1 MQDRGFESNPLANF
15 VVGLTFYEMWYSAIP
30 EDMQLKELSESS
42 SPMQSLMSGGSYISA
57 VKTEGHDALD
67 LNFSVACDSNSSIGN
82 EKNGLKVING
92 SRQISMEVDY
102 KEQKTPASGFRKQ
115 ALYMKPAE
123 SSGHEGFSFS
133 NQGDAIPT
141 KSIFYTCGA
150 SPIPE
155 FYIF

>member
-1 MQDRGFESNPLANF
+1 MQERGFESNPLANF

-42 SPMQSLMSGGSYISA
+42 SPMQSLMSEGSYMSV

-67 LNFSVACDSNSSIGN
+67 PNSPVACDSNSSIGN
-82 EKNGLKVING
+82 EKYCLKVIDG
-92 SRQISMEVDY
+92 CRQISMEVDY
-102 KEQKTPASGFRKQ
+102 KEQKTPGSGFQ
-115 ALYMKPAE
+115 AQAFYIKPAE
-123 SSGHEGFSFS
+123 SSGHEVFSFPNHS
-133 NQGDAIPT
+133 DAIPIN
-141 KSIFYTCGA
+141 SIFYTRGA